1 MHCRTKC
8 KNMTGPIYCQIERVE
23 QPSPEE
29 FRQCYEIPMKPVVIT
44 GALSGWKA
52 LSIWN
57 HEWFK
62 QEYGAKVV
70 GLSVNPTHTYRVLK
84 MKLADYIDRI
94 LSGTDKL
101 LYMDQCPVGEFPR
114 LGDYFQVPAYCN
126 SERQLIVNLWVGPAG
141 TILGFHK
148 DNHNQYDAI
157 NNIFVQIRG
166 RKRIVLASSDQDAFM
181 YQRMPEEGAYW
192 HSHIYDPDEVDFSQ
206 YPLFRKAG
214 LLETIIHPGEIL
226 FIPGNYWH
234 YVRALD
240 KSISMSF
247 WWRHHRLVEIILGF
261 FNKVSSEKERSTF
274 LESYRGAIT
283 AKDVE
288 DFGGIEKLAN
298 ILNRLGE
305 HRHSVLDLFAPSVRA
320 TLLNIGS
327 SNA

>member
-1 MHCRTKC
+1 
-8 KNMTGPIYCQIERVE
+8 MTGPTYFQIKRVK

-70 GLSVNPTHTYRVLK
+70 SLSVNPTHTYRVLE
-84 MKLADYIDRI
+84 MRLSDYIDSI
-94 LSGTDKL
+94 LSDTDKL
-101 LYMDQCPVGEFPR
+101 LYMNQCPVGEFPG
-114 LGDYFQVPAYCN
+114 LGNYFQAPAYCN
-126 SERQLIVNLWVGPAG
+126 SERELIVNLWVGPAG

-148 DNHNQYDAI
+148 DNHNPYDAI

-166 RKRIVLASSDQDAFM
+166 RKRIVLASPGQDAFM
-181 YQRMPEEGAYW
+181 YRRTVEEGAYW
-192 HSHIYDPDEVDFSQ
+192 HSRIYDPDAVDFSQ
-206 YPLFRKAG
+206 YPLFRRAT
-214 LLETIIHPGEIL
+214 LLETVIHPGEIL
-226 FIPGNYWH
+226 FIPGDYWH
-234 YVRALD
+234 HVRALD

-247 WWRHHRLVEIILGF
+247 WWHHHRLVEIILRFLKKGQ
-261 FNKVSSEKERSTF
+261 SETERSTF

-288 DFGGIEKLAN
+288 DFGGIERLAN
-298 ILNRLGE
+298 ALNAVGE
-305 HRHSVLDLFAPSVRA
+305 YRHSVLDLFDPSVRA
-320 TLLNIGS
+320 TL
-327 SNA
+327 